1 MAKLVAG
8 IGRALSYLSVIMGK
22 SGNQYPTIILSQGN
36 ERLVLPV
43 TPTKYD
49 VGFEQEHKSVDI
61 TQIGEVLLFGNPK
74 LKTLSFDGFFPAKD
88 YPFIVGDK
96 RKPSE
101 IVALIEKWAV
111 SKKPVRVIISDGPI
125 NLMMAIMSFPW
136 KKQENTGDLYFTLSF
151 KEYKYLNTST
161 VSDETKAVDSTTGLK
176 DRTTMKTKP
185 TTATLFN
192 RGADVLDAAKKAY
205 GNYKHYERI
214 IQSNDLKNLAINN
227 LSQLRKLKVK

>member
-101 IVALIEKWAV
+101 IVSLIEKWSV

-151 KEYKYLNTST
+151 KEYKDLNTST
-161 VSDETKAVDSTTGLK
+161 VSDETKAVDSITGLK
-176 DRTTMKTKP
+176 DRPTMESKP

-192 RGADVLDAAKKAY
+192 RGSDVLDAAKKAY
-205 GNYKHYERI
+205 GNYKQYERI

>member
-1 MAKLVAG
+1 MSKLVAG

-22 SGNQYPTIILSQGN
+22 SGNQYPTIILSQEN

-101 IVALIEKWAV
+101 IVSLIEKWAV

-151 KEYKYLNTST
+151 KEYKDLNTST

-176 DRTTMKTKP
+176 DRPTMKTNP

-192 RGADVLDAAKKAY
+192 RGSDVLDAAKKAY